1 MAAQPGSAPPTAW
14 LEVSVTVNGE
24 MAEAVAEALGRFA
37 HQGVALEY
45 EGPPA
50 DPDFPPAE
58 PLSSDARIRV
68 RAFLPVDSDLDEKR
82 TLVERALWP
91 LQMIARN
98 SGLTVPAAVFAQ
110 VAAADWE
117 QQWRA
122 HYKPMRI
129 GRRILVAPPWETP
142 QLASDAVVVRID
154 PGQAFGTGTHPT
166 TQLCLA
172 ALEDELQPGQRVLDL
187 GCGSGILAIAAL
199 LLGAAQATAFDID
212 PAAVAATIEN
222 AAANGV
228 AARMLALRG
237 SLAEAQESAP
247 YPLVLANLLSRIII
261 EMLQHGLAKILAP
274 GGTLILSGILQEQCA
289 DVTAAAALA
298 GLVVKAVPQSGEWVA
313 IVARRTAA
321 AV

>member
-1 MAAQPGSAPPTAW
+1 MAAQPSSTPPTAW

-24 MAEAVAEALGRFA
+24 MAEAVAEALGRIA

-58 PLSSDARIRV
+58 PISSDARIRV
-68 RAFLPVDSDLDEKR
+68 RAFLPIDSDLDEKR

-98 SGLTVPAAVFAQ
+98 SGLAVPEAVFAQ

-129 GRRILVAPPWETP
+129 GRRIVVAPPWETP

-199 LLGAAQATAFDID
+199 LLGAAHASAFDID

-222 AAANGV
+222 AAANSV
-228 AARMLALRG
+228 AERMLALRG
-237 SLAEAQESAP
+237 SLAEAHKNAP
-247 YPLVLANLLSRIII
+247 YPLVLANLLSRIIV
-261 EMLQHGLAKILAP
+261 EMLQQGLAKILAP

-289 DVTAAAALA
+289 DVTAAAELA

-313 IVARRTAA
+313 IVARHPSATA
-321 AV
+321 

>member
-1 MAAQPGSAPPTAW
+1 MAAQPSAPPTAW
-14 LEVSVTVNGE
+14 LEVSVTVDGE

-45 EGPPA
+45 AGPPA

-58 PLSSDARIRV
+58 PLPSDARICV
-68 RAFLPVDSDLDEKR
+68 RAYLPVDSSLDEKR
-82 TLVERALWP
+82 LLVERALWP
-91 LQMIARN
+91 LQMIARD
-98 SGLTVPAAVFAQ
+98 SGLTVPEPAFTLL
-110 VAAADWE
+110 AAADWE

-122 HYKPMRI
+122 HYRPMRI
-129 GRRILVAPPWETP
+129 GRRILVAPPWETLQP
-142 QLASDAVVVRID
+142 AADAAVVRID

-172 ALEDELQPGQRVLDL
+172 ALEQALQPGQRVLDL

-199 LLGAAQATAFDID
+199 QLGAAHAAALDID

-228 AARMLALRG
+228 AQSLLALRG
-237 SLAEAQESAP
+237 SLAEAQAYAP

-261 EMLQHGLAKILAP
+261 EMLQHGLANTLAP

-289 DVTAAAALA
+289 DVTAAVELA
-298 GLVVKAVPQSGEWVA
+298 GLVVQAVPQSGEWVA
-313 IVARRTAA
+313 IVAQHPAA
-321 AV
+321 AD